1 MSTGKNLKINL
12 ICSMVKEPTAR
23 SWVCSA
29 FPLIPYL
36 PTNWANSCKSAV
48 GLALL
53 VPSVLDTESVDSTI
67 FVGAGAASGRP
78 L

>member
-36 PTNWANSCKSAV
+36 PTNWANSCNNAV
-48 GLALL
+48 GLAPPL
-53 VPSVLDTESVDSTI
+53 SAVLDTEP
-67 FVGAGAASGRP
+67 VGATEP
-78 L
+78 V